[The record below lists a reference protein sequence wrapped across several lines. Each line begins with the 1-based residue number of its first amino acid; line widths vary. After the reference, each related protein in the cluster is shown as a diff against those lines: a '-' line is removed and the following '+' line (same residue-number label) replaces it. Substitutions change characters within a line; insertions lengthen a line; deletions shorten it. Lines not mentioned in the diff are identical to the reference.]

1 MKQAIMIGAGNIS
14 RGFIGAILS
23 RSGYHVTFADVNM
36 TLIDAI
42 NAEGRYTVHIQ
53 DRNPAA
59 FTITNIDG
67 ISSAGPEL
75 AEALKTAELVTTAV
89 GLRILPIVAKPIAAG
104 IAARKAAGNAAP
116 LNIVACENAVRAT
129 SQLKRAVYDLLDEE
143 TKAFADE
150 NVGFA
155 DCAVDRIVPKMDFA
169 APLDV
174 AVEEFSEWDVE
185 RSGWKGELPQIDGMS
200 VVDDLSA
207 YIERKLFTLN
217 TGHAITAY
225 LGRMKGY
232 MTICQ
237 SISDEQIHS
246 VSDPV
251 IGPIVYR
258 AMQQSGAGLVKKF
271 SMDEQKHQA
280 YIDRIFARFHNPY
293 LQDEV
298 ARVGRE
304 PIRKLAASDRL
315 ISPLLTA
322 YNLPV
327 DQLIF
332 GAAAALRYDNA
343 EDPQSVELQKTIAE
357 QGAAAAL
364 EQYSGLAADHPLSTR
379 ILDVYRALAV

>member
-1 MKQAIMIGAGNIS
+1 M
-14 RGFIGAILS
+14 
-23 RSGYHVTFADVNM
+23 
-36 TLIDAI
+36 
-42 NAEGRYTVHIQ
+42 
-53 DRNPAA
+53 
-59 FTITNIDG
+59 
-67 ISSAGPEL
+67 
-75 AEALKTAELVTTAV
+75 
-89 GLRILPIVAKPIAAG
+89 
-104 IAARKAAGNAAP
+104 
-116 LNIVACENAVRAT
+116 NIVACENAVRAT

-169 APLDV
+169 DPLDV

-185 RSGWKGELPQIDGMS
+185 RSGWRGELPQIDGMS

-217 TGHAITAY
+217 SGHAICAY
-225 LGRMKGY
+225 LGCLRGHQ
-232 MTICQ
+232 TIL
-237 SISDEQIHS
+237 DS

-315 ISPLLTA
+315 INPLLTA
-322 YNLPV
+322 YNFHLPV

>member
-1 MKQAIMIGAGNIS
+1 MKQAIMIGAGNIG

-129 SQLKRAVYDLLDEE
+129 SQLKNAVYALLDDE
-143 TKAFADE
+143 TKAFADA

-169 APLDV
+169 DPLDV

-185 RSGWKGELPQIDGMS
+185 RSGWKGELPEIDGMS
-200 VVDDLSA
+200 VVDDLHRAQALHAQQRPRDLRVSRLPA
-207 YIERKLFTLN
+207 RPSHDPRQRERS
-217 TGHAITAY
+217 GHW
-225 LGRMKGY
+225 
-232 MTICQ
+232 
-237 SISDEQIHS
+237 SDRVPRDAAE
-246 VSDPV
+246 
-251 IGPIVYR
+251 R
-258 AMQQSGAGLVKKF
+258 RGAGEKVL
-271 SMDEQKHQA
+271 D
-280 YIDRIFARFHNPY
+280 
-293 LQDEV
+293 
-298 ARVGRE
+298 GRAE
-304 PIRKLAASDRL
+304 TSGVHRPHFC
-315 ISPLLTA
+315 PL
-322 YNLPV
+322 P
-327 DQLIF
+327 
-332 GAAAALRYDNA
+332 
-343 EDPQSVELQKTIAE
+343 
-357 QGAAAAL
+357 
-364 EQYSGLAADHPLSTR
+364 
-379 ILDVYRALAV
+379 